1 MRLED
6 FQVRAGY
13 SRAQVFTVI
22 EVMKYTEAQAYD
34 LVDFMDAEGEHPD
47 WSEYSNAQFR
57 RHFRE
62 VEAWKK
68 ELQETGL
75 KS

>member
-6 FQVRAGY
+6 LQVAAGY
-13 SRAQVFTVI
+13 SRAQVFTI
-22 EVMKYTEAQAYD
+22 MEVMLYTEAQAYA
-34 LVDFMDAEGEHPD
+34 LVDFMDAEGDHPD
-47 WSEYSNAQFR
+47 WSEYSTAQFR

-68 ELQETGL
+68 ETEGN
-75 KS
+75 